1 MRAAACDDAPPG
13 VRCTTP
19 KVRQECVT
27 YTSRRYTPNRLG
39 SRRTGRA
46 IVRGADLEP
55 SHSRSRVCCADTLG
69 FRDAQNDYTTA
80 SHVRVRIVARTNA
93 GQLIPV
99 YELRD
104 VRDSTL
110 GEGESSVREG
120 GVASPRRFAREF
132 GVKRHRR
139 RRHASHSTAP
149 ARSPHS

>member
-1 MRAAACDDAPPG
+1 MMRRLESVAQHRKCDKNASRTLRGDTRRIGLEVAALA
-13 VRCTTP
+13 VRF
-19 KVRQECVT
+19 
-27 YTSRRYTPNRLG
+27 SG
-39 SRRTGRA
+39 
-46 IVRGADLEP
+46 GADLEP

-93 GQLIPV
+93 GQLIPA
-99 YELRD
+99 YDLRD
-104 VRDSTL
+104 VRESTL